1 MKILPSKEAPKQ
13 SACKQHSQFGTIFF
27 SIPARGMT

>member
-27 SIPARGMT
+27 FLFPQEE